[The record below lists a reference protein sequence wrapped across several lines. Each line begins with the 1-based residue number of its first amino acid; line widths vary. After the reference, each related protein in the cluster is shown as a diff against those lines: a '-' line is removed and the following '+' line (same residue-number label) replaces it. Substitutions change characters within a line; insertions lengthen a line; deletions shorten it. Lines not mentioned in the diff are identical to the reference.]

1 MTIFEA
7 LSLLG
12 GLALFL
18 FGMSIM
24 SGALE
29 RMSGGMLER
38 TLKKATNHR
47 LKAVGLGAAVTAVT
61 QSSSATTV
69 MVVGLVNSG
78 IMAISQA
85 TGIIMGANIGTTVTA
100 WILSLAGISSGS
112 VWVQLFK
119 PEAFSPIL
127 AAIGAALVLFSKRE
141 KRRTIGSILCGFA
154 VLMYG
159 MMLMTAAVQPL
170 AELPQFT
177 AVLTSISNPILCVLV
192 GMLFTAVIQSSS
204 ASVGV
209 LQALSLTGAISYS
222 VAIPIIMGQNIG
234 TCVTALLSCI
244 GANKNAKR
252 TAMVHL
258 YFNIIG
264 TLLFM
269 AAFYILNAFLH
280 FAFLDDMI
288 DPAMIAVIHTAF
300 NLATTALLLPFS
312 EQLAR
317 LATISIPEKKGREAV
332 PPAEEWPLDER
343 FFSVPAFALEQC
355 KGVLDR
361 MARLSHE
368 TMGLSLGV
376 LAHFDAA
383 TVARVM
389 ENEVALDRY
398 EDRLGGYL
406 VKLSTKQLLP
416 QDGRRISE
424 YLHVIGDLERIG
436 DHAVNIIEVA
446 EEMHGKGIHFSKAA
460 KADLA
465 VFIGALNEI
474 LTITLDAFYNE
485 DAEKAS
491 WVEPL
496 EDVIDALHAELK
508 ARHVERLQRGE
519 CTMELGF
526 VLSDLLTN
534 LERVSDHCSNIAACL
549 IQTQQ
554 GSFDMHN
561 YLASVKAAGS
571 GDHEEFVKRMQTY
584 SERFT
589 LP

>member
-1 MTIFEA
+1 MTIFEVI
-7 LSLLG
+7 SLVG

-18 FGMSIM
+18 FGMNIM
-24 SGALE
+24 SSALE

-38 TLKKATNHR
+38 TLKKATSHR
-47 LKAVGLGAAVTAVT
+47 LKAVGLGAAVTAVI

-78 IMAISQA
+78 IMALSQT
-85 TGIIMGANIGTTVTA
+85 TGIIMGANIGTTITA
-100 WILSLAGISSGS
+100 WILSLSGISGS
-112 VWVQLFK
+112 SVLVRMLK
-119 PEAFSPIL
+119 PETFTPVL
-127 AAIGAALVLFSKRE
+127 AVIGAAMVLFSKRE
-141 KRRTIGSILCGFA
+141 KRRTIGTILCGFA

-159 MMLMTAAVQPL
+159 MMLMTESVAPL

-177 AVLTSISNPILCVLV
+177 AVLTSISNPILCVLI

-209 LQALSLTGAISYS
+209 LQALSLTGVISYG

-244 GANKNAKR
+244 GATKNAKR

-258 YFNIIG
+258 FFNIIG
-264 TLLFM
+264 TTLFLVI
-269 AAFYILNAFLH
+269 FYVLNAILH
-280 FAFLDDMI
+280 FQFLDDMI
-288 DPAMIAVIHTAF
+288 DPVMIAIIHTAF
-300 NLATTALLLPFS
+300 NLFATAVLLPFS
-312 EQLAR
+312 KQLTW
-317 LATISIPEKKGREAV
+317 LATVSIPEREKEAV
-332 PPAEEWPLDER
+332 TVAEEGPLDER
-343 FFSVPAFALEQC
+343 FLSVPAFALEQC
-355 KGVLDR
+355 KGVLDN
-361 MARLSHE
+361 MAQLSRE
-368 TMGLSLGV
+368 TMELSLGV
-376 LAHFDAA
+376 LEHYDSA
-383 TVARVM
+383 VVKRVM
-389 ENEVALDRY
+389 ENENAIDRY

-416 QDGRRISE
+416 QDSRRISE

-436 DHAVNIIEVA
+436 DHAVNIIEVS
-446 EEMHGKGIHFSKAA
+446 EEMHSKGIRFSKAA
-460 KADLA
+460 KADLK
-465 VFIGALNEI
+465 VLIDALREI
-474 LTITLDAFYNE
+474 LTMALDAVREE

-496 EDVIDALHAELK
+496 EDVIDALHAEIK

-519 CTMELGF
+519 CTIELGF
-526 VLSDLLTN
+526 VFSDLLTN
-534 LERVSDHCSNIAACL
+534 LERVSDHCSNMAACL

-561 YLASVKAAGS
+561 YLESVKATDG
-571 GDHEEFVKRMQTY
+571 GDHEKFVKRVRVY